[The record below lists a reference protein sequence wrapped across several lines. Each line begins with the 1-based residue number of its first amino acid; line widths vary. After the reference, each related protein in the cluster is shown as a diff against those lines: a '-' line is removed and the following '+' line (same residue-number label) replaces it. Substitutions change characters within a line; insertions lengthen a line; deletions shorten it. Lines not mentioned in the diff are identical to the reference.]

1 MGEKEEELGEKV
13 VEGIGDGVEE
23 ALDELEGMRV
33 DWGKSKVF
41 WLLEL
46 GSHIPGLLLLLGEL
60 AGDLDQSFPVVAI
73 LVS

>member
-1 MGEKEEELGEKV
+1 MGEGV
-13 VEGIGDGVEE
+13 VEVFN
-23 ALDELEGMRV
+23 ELEGMRV

-60 AGDLDQSFPVVAI
+60 AGDLDQSFPVVTI

>member
-1 MGEKEEELGEKV
+1 MEGMGEGV
-13 VEGIGDGVEE
+13 VEVF
-23 ALDELEGMRV
+23 DELEGMRV

-60 AGDLDQSFPVVAI
+60 AGDLDQSFPVVTI